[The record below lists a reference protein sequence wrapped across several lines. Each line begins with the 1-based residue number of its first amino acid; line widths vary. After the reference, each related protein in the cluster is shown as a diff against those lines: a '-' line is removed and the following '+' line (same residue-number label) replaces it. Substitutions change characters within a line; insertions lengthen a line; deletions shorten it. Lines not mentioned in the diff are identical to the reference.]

1 MTIQNKTFIIAEAGS
16 NHNRIYEQAL
26 SLIDVAKDS
35 GASAVKFQ
43 TYSSD
48 TLYAKNT
55 TNIAGTKDVNGLI
68 KNIQI
73 PREWQRDLKTYCDN
87 IGIEFMSTPFD
98 EAAVKELVDI
108 GVKRIKIA
116 GFEAT
121 DPRFVSMVSETGLP
135 VIMSA
140 GIGSSIK
147 TLDKMMNIC
156 YKNGVKDITILHCNN
171 AYPTPQR
178 EINLETITALKNVF
192 PRTPVG
198 LSDHTMSTMTPAL
211 AVCLGAS
218 TIEKHYTLSKRLSG
232 PDHSFALEPDELK
245 EMVDN
250 IKTAEESMGVKKGFS
265 KSENENKKAMRSVVA
280 RREIK
285 SGETLTTDNI
295 TTKRPM
301 LEDSIPASE
310 YYRML
315 GRIAATDIGED
326 SLLKRGNVI

>member
-1 MTIQNKTFIIAEAGS
+1 MKTFVIAEAGS
-16 NHNRIYEQAL
+16 NHNRNFEQAI

-43 TYSSD
+43 TYSSN
-48 TLYAKNT
+48 TLYAANT
-55 TNIAGTKDVNGLI
+55 TDIAGTKDVNGLI
-68 KNIQI
+68 KSIEI
-73 PREWQRDLKTYCDN
+73 PREWQRDLKQYCDEV
-87 IGIEFMSTPFD
+87 GIEFMSTPFD

-135 VIMSA
+135 IIMSA

-147 TLDKMMNIC
+147 TIDKMINIC

-178 EINLETITALKNVF
+178 EINLETIVAIRNMF
-192 PRTPVG
+192 PRIGVG
-198 LSDHTMSTMTPAL
+198 LSDHTTSTLTPAL
-211 AVCLGAS
+211 AVCYGAT
-218 TIEKHYTLSKRLSG
+218 TIEKHYTLSKKLPG
-232 PDHSFALEPDELK
+232 PDHSFALEPHELK

-250 IKTAEESMGVKKGFS
+250 IIIAENSKGVRDDYS
-265 KSENENKKAMRSVVA
+265 KSEVENKKAMRSVVTKKSIK
-280 RREIK
+280 RGEVLTRE
-285 SGETLTTDNI
+285 NI
-295 TTKRPM
+295 TTKRPL

-315 GRIAATDIGED
+315 GKKISVDVTED
-326 SLLKRGNVI
+326 ALLRKEDVL

>member
-1 MTIQNKTFIIAEAGS
+1 M
-16 NHNRIYEQAL
+16 
-26 SLIDVAKDS
+26 
-35 GASAVKFQ
+35 
-43 TYSSD
+43 
-48 TLYAKNT
+48 
-55 TNIAGTKDVNGLI
+55 
-68 KNIQI
+68 
-73 PREWQRDLKTYCDN
+73 
-87 IGIEFMSTPFD
+87 
-98 EAAVKELVDI
+98 VDI

-147 TLDKMMNIC
+147 TIDKMMNIC

-198 LSDHTMSTMTPAL
+198 LSDPAM

-218 TIEKHYTLSKRLSG
+218 TIEKHYTLSKRLPG

-245 EMVDN
+245 EMIDN
-250 IKTAEESMGVKKGFS
+250 IKTAEESMGVKKEYS

-310 YYRML
+310 YYKML
-315 GRIAATDIGED
+315 GRKAATDIGED
-326 SLLKRGNVI
+326 SLLKRGMLHEK